1 LSCGDQVQG
10 QEIAGAGRGKAAV
23 VATCL
28 VKNGVAAE
36 GVHLS
41 QHTSSRHGA
50 ACRIGRS
57 LSFVDTARTCFLL
70 PAVFPPCRCHMSHY
84 C

>member
-1 LSCGDQVQG
+1 MSCGGQVQG
-10 QEIAGAGRGKAAV
+10 QETAGAGRGKAAV
-23 VATCL
+23 VVTCL
-28 VKNGVAAE
+28 VKSGVVAE

-57 LSFVDTARTCFLL
+57 LSFVDTVRTC
-70 PAVFPPCRCHMSHY
+70 
-84 C
+84 